1 MTIRRLASRRVAA
14 FVVAAAV
21 VVTWFVVAPH
31 LARLDLW
38 PAILLVS
45 IVVMPGTLLLALIAL
60 PLWRKRWLFPA
71 AVALGLLAFGCS
83 VAAPAD
89 RTGVVYAA
97 YAKLPADDQAA
108 IRAGL
113 NGRAAPRIGSYTR
126 RAGANTSSDAGNG
139 WALAANFAKLWAAI
153 FAGWAFIR
161 LFEELSWVVLVAVV
175 IPLVDILSV
184 YRGPT
189 KAITEHHFQVYTAV
203 AIAFLLPGGAAAS
216 LGPPDVLFFALFLA
230 AAQRWSL
237 RVAWTW
243 VSMTGMYGLT
253 VIIATATHVGGLPA
267 LPFLSFGFLATNAD
281 LLWRRLRR
289 PATT

>member
-1 MTIRRLASRRVAA
+1 
-14 FVVAAAV
+14 
-21 VVTWFVVAPH
+21 
-31 LARLDLW
+31 
-38 PAILLVS
+38 
-45 IVVMPGTLLLALIAL
+45 
-60 PLWRKRWLFPA
+60 
-71 AVALGLLAFGCS
+71 
-83 VAAPAD
+83 
-89 RTGVVYAA
+89 
-97 YAKLPADDQAA
+97 
-108 IRAGL
+108 
-113 NGRAAPRIGSYTR
+113 
-126 RAGANTSSDAGNG
+126 
-139 WALAANFAKLWAAI
+139 
-153 FAGWAFIR
+153 
-161 LFEELSWVVLVAVV
+161 
-175 IPLVDILSV
+175 PLVDIISV